1 MQNEIQPLKAN
12 GFLAAAMEYMD
23 SLKGTYI
30 YDAKK
35 RDYLQKTIYG
45 NVEYGPWLNSILTYI
60 TDNYRLDVPPH
71 ILDFGCGTGELTV
84 LINHLGY
91 DATGVDIHEA
101 HLKLAKILANENGIN
116 DSIFILN
123 KDKKLPFADKS
134 FDIITMF
141 VVLEHLGDDDLKYIL
156 PELKRVCKGALYVLV
171 PNKLQITD
179 DHTGLHFL
187 PWMPRWLAT
196 LYLKLRGRKHQ
207 YFISNNGSWD
217 VHYRGLL
224 RIKSLFN
231 KHGFDLD
238 FPPDSKIFP
247 PLNVAP
253 PISRVGKSIMFG
265 KLSFF
270 LGVPFPHRFMIK
282 SGYPKQAFY
291 PYLNLIFI
299 PKQPES
305 AV

>member
-1 MQNEIQPLKAN
+1 MKNEIQPLKAN
-12 GFLAAAMEYMD
+12 GFLAAAMEHMD
-23 SLKGTYI
+23 PLKGTYI

-35 RDYLQKTIYG
+35 RDYLQKTVYG
-45 NVEYGPWLNSILTYI
+45 NAEYGPWLNSILTYMI
-60 TDNYRLDVPPH
+60 TRYHLDTPPH

-84 LINHLGY
+84 LMNHLGY
-91 DATGVDIHEA
+91 DAVGVDIHEA
-101 HLKLAKILANENGIN
+101 HLKLAKILANENEIN
-116 DSIFILN
+116 DSIFILS
-123 KDKKLPFADKS
+123 KDKKLPFIDKS

-141 VVLEHLGDDDLKYIL
+141 VVLEHLADADLKYIL
-156 PELKRVCKGALYVLV
+156 PELKRVCRGVLYVLV

-196 LYLKLRGRKHQ
+196 LYLKLRGRNHQ
-207 YFISNNGSWD
+207 YFISDDGSWD

-231 KHGFDLD
+231 KYGFDLD

-247 PLNVAP
+247 PLDVAP
-253 PISRVGKSIMFG
+253 PISRVGKSIRLG
-265 KLSFF
+265 RLSFF
-270 LGVPFPHRFMIK
+270 LGIPYPHRFMIK
-282 SGYPKQAFY
+282 RGYPKQTFY

-299 PKQPES
+299 PKQSES
-305 AV
+305 VG